1 MDLTVLGHVLS
12 FSLLFSPLPLSLTG
26 TQSKKKGKEEEEE
39 AGEKNIWGLIKHGL
53 SDWTFLSLGTYMP
66 DSGAPEKAMKG
77 RMLK

>member
-39 AGEKNIWGLIKHGL
+39 AGEKNIWGLIKHGSVRL
-53 SDWTFLSLGTYMP
+53 DIPF
-66 DSGAPEKAMKG
+66 SGNVHA
-77 RMLK
+77 